1 MRAGAA
7 RLSITPAVPTPMAG
21 YPPIHLFDKGPT
33 YHQGYRP
40 RAGLSLGLHDT
51 LYARALAL
59 DSGGGP
65 IFVVVSVDLC
75 LVTREWVHKVRREAE
90 RLLGLPPTQL
100 LVVATHTHSG
110 PDSFGHWEDIDPAV
124 EPFLE
129 GQVVTVIQR
138 ALERMRPAVLRWGD
152 GVLAGRTLNRPDPT
166 GPVDPQV
173 AVLAVDSDP
182 DRLPIATVVNFA
194 CHPIVVGSHNR
205 RYSAD
210 FPGYV
215 CRAVEARTSKAAVAM
230 FLNGAAGNINPAGL
244 PYTLGR
250 DVSALAKQA
259 RSMKK
264 YRSIRSF
271 SAARKLGQEIA
282 EVAIS
287 ARSLAHAGSQDVGH
301 AFETELK
308 LPIKADPDLRTYF
321 EHTSLHPAGQDKL
334 RGRVTVDTSVGAIR
348 LGDRALVWLP
358 GEPFVEIGLELK
370 RIALGLGLEAV
381 VAGYANDY
389 RGYLLRESDYL
400 QTRYEQV
407 ATPLADASAPLLW
420 NALVSNLSRCI
431 EGSSAGGRPTSRVMT
446 S

>member
-7 RLSITPAVPTPMAG
+7 RLSITPTIPTPMAG
-21 YPPIHLFDKGPT
+21 YPPIHLFDNGPT

-40 RAGLSLGLHDT
+40 RVGLSSGTHDT

-59 DSGGGP
+59 ASGGGP
-65 IFVVVSVDLC
+65 TFVVVSADLC
-75 LVTREWVHKVRREAE
+75 LVTREWVDRLKREAE
-90 RLLGLPPTQL
+90 RLLGLPPAQL
-100 LVVATHTHSG
+100 LVAATHTHSG
-110 PDSFGHWEDIDPAV
+110 PDSFGHWEDVDASV
-124 EPFLE
+124 EQFLL
-129 GQVVTVIQR
+129 GQLLTVIRR

-152 GVLAGRTLNRPDPT
+152 ADLAGRTLNRPDPS

-215 CRAVEARTSKAAVAM
+215 CRSVEARTSRSAVAM
-230 FLNGAAGNINPAGL
+230 FLNGAAGNINPAGF
-244 PYTLGR
+244 PYAVGR

-259 RSMKK
+259 RSMRE

-271 SAARKLGQEIA
+271 LAARRLGHEIA

-287 ARSLAHAGSQDVGH
+287 ARSQARPGTQIVGP
-301 AFETELK
+301 AFQTELT
-308 LPIKADPDLRTYF
+308 LPIKPDADLTTYF
-321 EHTSLHPAGQDKL
+321 EHTSLHPAGQSKL
-334 RGRVTVDTSVGAIR
+334 RGRVAIDTSVGAIR
-348 LGDRALVWLP
+348 VGDRALAWLP
-358 GEPFVEIGLELK
+358 GEPFVEIGLEIK
-370 RIALGLGLEAV
+370 RIARGLGFEAV

-389 RGYLLRESDYL
+389 RGYLLREPDYL
-400 QTRYEQV
+400 QTRYEQI
-407 ATPLADASAPLLW
+407 ATPLAEASAPLLW

-431 EGSSAGGRPTSRVMT
+431 QTD
-446 S
+446 